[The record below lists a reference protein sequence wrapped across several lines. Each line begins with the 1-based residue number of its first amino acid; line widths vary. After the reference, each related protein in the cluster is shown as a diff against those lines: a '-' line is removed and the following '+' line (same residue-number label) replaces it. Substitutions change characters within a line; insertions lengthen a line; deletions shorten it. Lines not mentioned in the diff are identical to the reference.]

1 MKRAIPIL
9 LAIVL
14 LGCNSGSSKAPTLP
28 DIPVVPDTPIE
39 LTDIKITWSDNSD
52 NEDEFSVS
60 RRFSDEVEF
69 TIINT
74 LPEDSTTYT
83 DEDLDLEYTYCYKI
97 TASNEYGSSDSDEV
111 CTK

>member
-1 MKRAIPIL
+1 MKRAIPIVL
-9 LAIVL
+9 TLIL
-14 LGCNSGSSKAPTLP
+14 LGCNSNSSDKTSLP
-28 DIPVVPDTPIE
+28 DNPETPIE
-39 LTDIKITWSDNSD
+39 LTNIQITWIDNSD
-52 NEDEFSVS
+52 NEEEFFVS

-69 TIINT
+69 TMIAT
-74 LPEDSTTYT
+74 LPEDSTDYV